1 MPPPIMQVGAL
12 VEEKRIK
19 LEDGFQHAHQFD
31 KHFKELS
38 SWVQEAEAQVTW
50 VDLCR

>member
-1 MPPPIMQVGAL
+1 MIVQVGAL

-31 KHFKELS
+31 KHFKELT
-38 SWVQEAEAQVTW
+38 SWVQEADAQTTYVFLTE
-50 VDLCR
+50 